1 MSLAPVTWEYLLP
14 EEFERRLA
22 ARPIVYLPLGLCEPH
37 GHIAPFGLDTIKA
50 RYLCEEAARRFG
62 GIVAPTMAYQ
72 IHETGYHAPWL
83 REVMGDVNP
92 RLAALPP
99 HIVLEALLY
108 QLRAFRN
115 AGFSAAVV
123 LSGHHGGNQEDL
135 RRVARV
141 FCETYPFEV
150 FACSDPELVE
160 GHYQGDHAGYYEISQ
175 LLAID
180 PSLVDLSRVNRVG
193 SDPLGRFAQNPDAG
207 EANAAEG
214 RRMLE
219 VALDSLKRVVDGF
232 TLRTRNAPHIPM
244 EAMAPLWA
252 KLDAERPRWR
262 TLTL

>member
-1 MSLAPVTWEYLLP
+1 VSLTPVAWEYLLP
-14 EEFERRLA
+14 EEFEQRLA

-50 RYLCEEAARRFG
+50 RYLCEEAARRYG

-83 REVMGDVNP
+83 REAMGDVNP

-99 HIVLEALLY
+99 HIVLEALLF

-135 RRVARV
+135 RKVACA
-141 FCETYPFEV
+141 FCEAYPFEV

-160 GHYQGDHAGYYEISQ
+160 DHYEGDHAGYYEISQ

-180 PSLVDLSRVNRVG
+180 PSLIDLSRVNRTR

-207 EANAAEG
+207 EANAVYG
-214 RRMLE
+214 KKMLE

-232 TLRTRNAPHIPM
+232 TLKTRNAPHIPM

-252 KLDAERPRWR
+252 KIDAERARWR
-262 TLTL
+262 TLNL

>member
-1 MSLAPVTWEYLLP
+1 MASECVAWEYLLP
-14 EEFERRLA
+14 EEFVRRLA
-22 ARPIVYLPLGLCEPH
+22 ARPVVYLPLGLCEPH

-99 HIVLEALLY
+99 HIVLETFLY

-115 AGFSAAVV
+115 AGFAGAVAV
-123 LSGHHGGNQEDL
+123 SGHHGGNQEDL

-141 FCETYPFEV
+141 FSAAYPFEV

-160 GHYQGDHAGYYEISQ
+160 GHYQGDHAGFYEISQ

-180 PSLVDLSRVNRVG
+180 PSLIDLDRVERTR
-193 SDPLGRFAQNPDAG
+193 SSPLGQFAQNPDAG
-207 EANAAEG
+207 QASAAEG
-214 RRMLE
+214 RRILE
-219 VALDSLKRVVDGF
+219 CALDHLGRVVAGF
-232 TLRTRNAPHIPM
+232 TLAVRDSAPIPM

-252 KLDAERPRWR
+252 HIYADRAQWR
-262 TLTL
+262 TLNL

>member
-1 MSLAPVTWEYLLP
+1 MKSETVAWEYLLP

-22 ARPIVYLPLGLCEPH
+22 ACPVVWLPLGLCEPH

-50 RYLCEEAARRFG
+50 RYLCDEGASRFG

-83 REVMGDVNP
+83 RDVMGEVNP

-99 HIVLEALLY
+99 HVVLETLLY

-115 AGFSAAVV
+115 AGFAAAVV
-123 LSGHHGGNQEDL
+123 VSGHHGGNQEDL
-135 RRVARV
+135 RRVACV
-141 FCETYPFEV
+141 FSAAYPFEV

-160 GHYQGDHAGYYEISQ
+160 GYYQGDHAGFYEISQ

-180 PSLVDLSRVNRVG
+180 PQLINLRRVDRVQ

-207 EANAAEG
+207 EANAAAG
-214 RRMLE
+214 RQMLDR
-219 VALDSLKRVVDGF
+219 ALDRLGRVVADF
-232 TLRTRNAPHIPM
+232 SLAARASAPIPM
-244 EAMAPLWA
+244 EAMPPLWA
-252 KLDAERPRWR
+252 EIYAARAEWR
-262 TLTL
+262 TLNF